1 MDFEV
6 EALLIEVRASNQRII
21 QLLQEEQ
28 KLLRDVLG
36 RLPTPQTYHATVGG
50 SITVGS

>member
-6 EALLIEVRASNQRII
+6 EALLIEIRSSNQRII

-28 KLLRDVLG
+28 KLLRDVLA
-36 RLPTPQTYHATVGG
+36 RLPKPQTYHATIGG

>member
-1 MDFEV
+1 MDFAV

-28 KLLRDVLG
+28 KLLRDVLA
-36 RLPTPQTYHATVGG
+36 RLPKPQTYYATVGG
-50 SITVGS
+50 SITVRN